1 MRRRALPLM
10 VTLIAAALAAWRR
23 SQLRAAAALRGAPA
37 AGSVPEATAGGP
49 QEAPGLLAAGP
60 TGDRAVEPSDHAE
73 IAGPTVDHE
82 IKPDPRV
89 EGETR
94 PPALHNEPPA
104 LHNEPPA
111 LHDPPA
117 VPDLLP
123 RPRPHSPFRS
133 VAWHLLDGDPAP
145 EATELRIGF
154 SLMGR
159 YERLARIDVRETASQ
174 VFVTVVARLDPPAG
188 GWFAYGEAQQATVV
202 LEAPLGDRA
211 LVPSPPDEPAPAA
224 PAG

>member
-1 MRRRALPLM
+1 MRRRVLPLL

-23 SQLRAAAALRGAPA
+23 SQRRAAAALSGASP
-37 AGSVPEATAGGP
+37 AGSVPGAAARRPSEPPRQLTAGSAENP
-49 QEAPGLLAAGP
+49 DSESPLDVVIAGP
-60 TGDRAVEPSDHAE
+60 TGDQNMK
-73 IAGPTVDHE
+73 T
-82 IKPDPRV
+82 DPQV
-89 EGETR
+89 EGEGGGST
-94 PPALHNEPPA
+94 LHNEPTA
-104 LHNEPPA
+104 LHNPPA
-111 LHDPPA
+111 A
-117 VPDLLP
+117 PDDLP
-123 RPRPHSPFRS
+123 RPRPDSPFRS

-188 GWFAYGEAQQATVV
+188 GWFAYGEAQQETVR
-202 LEAPLGDRA
+202 LAAPLGDRA
-211 LVPSPPDEPAPAA
+211 LVPSPPDAPAPGP